1 VVETPERSYAPDQ
14 VVPRRT
20 SATPRRKLRRDLDE
34 DFNSDFEDGFGDDE
48 SPGVRRN
55 GGTRVKLRGLPQT
68 LWGRIALGVLVTVGL
83 GLAVGTALT
92 ARGMVLR
99 DERFVIPESSA
110 IEIEGNRH
118 LTRAQLLSIFGG
130 DVERNIFKV
139 SLEDRK
145 AQLEQLPW
153 VSHATVMRLLP
164 DHLRVS
170 ISERTPVAFVRQG
183 SRIGL
188 VDANGVLLDMP
199 TDGTVD
205 THYSFPVVTGI
216 GLADPSSTRAA
227 RMKIYKEFTTALD
240 GGGEKISAQLS
251 EVDLSNPEDVKAL
264 IPDKSSDILVH
275 FGDTDFL
282 DRYHKYQAH
291 LAEWRTQYPKLSS
304 VDMRYDRQVVLEMQ
318 PGSTVPAGSAGGAAG
333 DVKPVADVKAPAVAS
348 KPVVAGSKPAG
359 VKSPVA
365 AGKVPTTV
373 AKSAV
378 SAAVHM
384 PVVKSAAGP
393 KSVPGVKSGS
403 GAVTAPAPAAA
414 TAAQAKPVVV
424 SNESYWV
431 TSSKGNNASKGT
443 VAKGKAGA
451 PVVKAPAKSTSKTA
465 AKTGHASAAS
475 HPVGPEV
482 KQ

>member
-1 VVETPERSYAPDQ
+1 VVETPERNYAPEQ

-20 SATPRRKLRRDLDE
+20 SATPRRKLRRDFDE
-34 DFNSDFEDGFGDDE
+34 DFDAGDGFGDDDG
-48 SPGVRRN
+48 PGVRRN
-55 GGTRVKLRGLPQT
+55 AGTRVKLRGLPQT
-68 LWGRIALGVLVTVGL
+68 LWGRIAAGALVAVGL
-83 GLAVGTALT
+83 GLGIGTVLA

-118 LTRAQLLSIFGG
+118 LTRAQLLSIFGE
-130 DVERNIFKV
+130 DVDRNIFKV
-139 SLEDRK
+139 SLEERK
-145 AQLEQLPW
+145 AELEQLPW
-153 VSHATVMRLLP
+153 VAHATVMRLLP

-170 ISERTPVAFVRQG
+170 IAERTPVAFVRQG

-205 THYSFPVVTGI
+205 MHYSFPVVTGI
-216 GLADPSSTRAA
+216 GLADPASTRAA

-240 GGGEKISAQLS
+240 GGGEKISEQLS

-264 IPDKSSDILVH
+264 IPDKSADILVH

-318 PGSTVPAGSAGGAAG
+318 PGSAIPAVAAG
-333 DVKPVADVKAPAVAS
+333 NVKLAGDAKAADVKGPAAAS
-348 KPVVAGSKPAG
+348 KPVASSLKTAAAAPVTTAKPPASVAKVAA
-359 VKSPVA
+359 PVA
-365 AGKVPTTV
+365 VHAPAAKGMSV
-373 AKSAV
+373 A
-378 SAAVHM
+378 
-384 PVVKSAAGP
+384 
-393 KSVPGVKSGS
+393 KSVPGAKGS
-403 GAVTAPAPAAA
+403 GAAVAPA
-414 TAAQAKPVVV
+414 TSAKTVAV
-424 SNESYWV
+424 SNESHWV
-431 TSSKGNNASKGT
+431 TPSKGESTPKTAVKGKS
-443 VAKGKAGA
+443 AKPSTKVNPKTPPKAGA
-451 PVVKAPAKSTSKTA
+451 KTKQTSTSE
-465 AKTGHASAAS
+465 
-475 HPVGPEV
+475 HPSGQAV